1 MRQLSSSAAV
11 AGFDDNNNFAA
22 IHRKL
27 SQSVTAC
34 FACVEVSGT
43 VEKKRRLQWELN
55 LAVKPT
61 NDLRPCQLRYREAS
75 QHARWASSY

>member
-43 VEKKRRLQWELN
+43 VEK
-55 LAVKPT
+55 T
-61 NDLRPCQLRYREAS
+61 NAITVGVEP
-75 QHARWASSY
+75 SSKADE